1 MSEPLIGAA
10 SAERPLWI
18 GYNRDMLG
26 EQGLARVSTHSPMEI
41 LTVSAL
47 TRSVRDLLEH
57 CYPLLWV
64 AGEISNFTVAKSGHA
79 YFVLKD
85 EHAQV
90 RCVMFRHRQQNLEWT
105 PRDGMQIEAQVLV
118 SLYEPRGDFQ
128 LNVETMRRA
137 GLGAL
142 FEAFLKLRDKLEKEG
157 LFKTETKRSLPS
169 LPRAIGV
176 ITSREAAA
184 LRDVLTTL
192 DRRNPS
198 IEVVVFPV
206 QVQGEGAAEK
216 IAAALE
222 VAGRRGECD
231 VVLLVRGGGS
241 IEDLWAF
248 NEEIVARAIRA
259 CPIPVVTGIGH
270 ETDFTIAD
278 FVADR
283 RAPTPTAAAELV
295 SPGRAGLLEGISR
308 LTASLALRV
317 RQDLERRMLH
327 VDHLARRLVHPDARL
342 RAQSEMLGQFRL
354 RLGQAASR
362 ISSERR
368 WEVVRLMQRAQA
380 GLPNTDKLLATSLQL
395 VARLRAATH
404 ATLERAGSACARRI
418 ANLSHLDPAAVL
430 ERGYSVVRDGSG
442 RIVLRGANLAAGDLL
457 DITFAEGGADARVER
472 SR

>member
-1 MSEPLIGAA
+1 MP
-10 SAERPLWI
+10 
-18 GYNRDMLG
+18 G
-26 EQGLARVSTHSPMEI
+26 EQGLARVSTHSPSEI
-41 LTVSAL
+41 LSVSAL
-47 TRSVRDLLEH
+47 ARSVRDLLERR
-57 CYPLLWV
+57 YPLLWV
-64 AGEISNFTVAKSGHA
+64 AGELSNFTVAKSGHA

-90 RCVMFRHRQQNLEWT
+90 RCVMFRQRHENLEWT
-105 PRDGMQIEAQVLV
+105 PRDGMQVEAQALV

-142 FEAFLKLRDKLEKEG
+142 FEAFLRLRDKLEKEG
-157 LFKTETKRSLPS
+157 LFNAETKRRLPL
-169 LPRAIGV
+169 LPRAVGV

-184 LRDVLTTL
+184 LGDVLTTL
-192 DRRNPS
+192 ARRNPS
-198 IEVVVFPV
+198 IGVVVFPV

-216 IAAALE
+216 IATALK
-222 VAGRRGECD
+222 VAGRFGECD
-231 VVLLVRGGGS
+231 AVLLVRGGGS

-283 RAPTPTAAAELV
+283 RAPTPTAAAELI
-295 SPGRAGLLEGISR
+295 SPERAGLLAGISR
-308 LTASLALRV
+308 LTASLAQRLR
-317 RQDLERRMLH
+317 QQLERRMLL
-327 VDHLARRLVHPDARL
+327 VDHLARRLVHPEARL
-342 RAQSEMLGQFRL
+342 RAQNELLGQLRL

-368 WEVVRLMQRAQA
+368 WEVARLVQRAQA
-380 GLPNTDKLLATSLQL
+380 RLPNTDKLLATSAQL
-395 VARLRAATH
+395 LARLRAATH
-404 ATLERAGSACARRI
+404 ATLERAGSACTRRI

-430 ERGYSVVRDGSG
+430 HRGYSVVRDGSN
-442 RIVLRGANLAAGDLL
+442 RIVLRGASLSAGEPL
-457 DITFAEGGADARVER
+457 DITFAEGGAHARVER

>member
-1 MSEPLIGAA
+1 
-10 SAERPLWI
+10 
-18 GYNRDMLG
+18 MLG
-26 EQGLARVSTHSPMEI
+26 EQGLARVSTRFPSQI
-41 LTVSAL
+41 LSVSAL
-47 TRSVRDLLEH
+47 IRSVRDLLERR
-57 CYPLLWV
+57 YPLLWV
-64 AGEISNFTVAKSGHA
+64 AGEISNFIVAKSGHA

-90 RCVMFRHRQQNLEWT
+90 RCVMFRQRHQLLDWQA
-105 PRDGMQIEAQVLV
+105 RDGMQIEAQALV

-157 LFKTETKRSLPS
+157 LFNAETKRTLPS

-176 ITSREAAA
+176 VTSREAAA

-192 DRRNPS
+192 ARRNPS

-206 QVQGEGAAEK
+206 QVQGEGAPQK
-216 IAAALE
+216 IAAALDI
-222 VAGRRGECD
+222 AGRLGGCD

-259 CPIPVVTGIGH
+259 CPVPVVTGIGH

-278 FVADR
+278 FAADR

-295 SPGRAGLLEGISR
+295 SPERAELLEGISR
-308 LTASLALRV
+308 LTASLTLRT
-317 RQDLERRMLH
+317 RQELQRRMQH
-327 VDHLARRLVHPDARL
+327 IDHLARRLVHPGARL
-342 RAQSEMLGQFRL
+342 RAQAELLGQLRS
-354 RLGQAASR
+354 RLGQAVSR
-362 ISSERR
+362 ISAEGR
-368 WEVVRLMQRAQA
+368 WKVVRLLQRAQA

-395 VARLRAATH
+395 VARLRAAMHT
-404 ATLERAGSACARRI
+404 TLERAGSECAGRT
-418 ANLSHLDPAAVL
+418 ASLSHLDPAAVL
-430 ERGYSVVRDGSG
+430 GRGYSVVRDRSG
-442 RIVLRGANLAAGDLL
+442 RIVLRSASLAAGDLL
-457 DITFAEGGADARVER
+457 DITFAEGAADARVER